1 MSDEQRQRSEG
12 EIEPRRRTGDPAF
25 WREIWNQARLV
36 YHLMR
41 DPDVPFYLKLLPLA
55 AIAYVIFPA
64 DLAPDL
70 VPVIGQVDDLMAL
83 LVGAKVFV
91 EMAPPHVV
99 ERYLP
104 TSFEPVEDPLQ
115 DAIIIDAEH
124 APIEDTQKG
133 KGRI

>member
-1 MSDEQRQRSEG
+1 MSDEQRQSSEG
-12 EIEPRRRTGDPAF
+12 EVEPRRRTGDPAF
-25 WREIWNQARLV
+25 WRELLNQARLV

-83 LVGAKVFV
+83 IVGAKVFV

-99 ERYLP
+99 ERYQP
-104 TSFEPVEDPLQ
+104 SIVEPVEDPLQ

-124 APIEDTQKG
+124 APIEETQNG
-133 KGRI
+133 KGRR

>member
-1 MSDEQRQRSEG
+1 MSEEQRESSEG
-12 EIEPRRRTGDPAF
+12 AVERRRRTGDPAF
-25 WREIWNQARLV
+25 WRELWNQARLV

-70 VPVIGQVDDLMAL
+70 VPIIGQVDDLMAL

-99 ERYLP
+99 ERYQP
-104 TSFEPVEDPLQ
+104 ASVAPADDPLQ
-115 DAIIIDAEH
+115 DAIIVDAEH
-124 APIEDTQKG
+124 EPVDERANG
-133 KGRI
+133 KGQR